1 MKLEMKF
8 RKMRQ
13 DGRFSCKMHCPHSC
27 KSLQNNEF
35 VRGMIPAK
43 QAPVMKAADHER
55 QSDSLTGQMP
65 GDSQR
70 IINAWIIGNSFAI
83 VLVLAL
89 FALWFATSGFS
100 WPGNVW
106 QLAVIVPTTLVVL
119 LLIMLI
125 EKSRMR
131 NSEALQVKLDQ
142 LIRAAESV
150 HNSILNLEKL
160 SKGESFHLGG
170 ANYAD
175 WSPQVREDGN
185 SPTTNGNHVNGH
197 HARHR
202 SGAVNSVNHG
212 AGAHRIRPTG
222 KA

>member
-1 MKLEMKF
+1 MKLAQVGTKRWRVKLEMKF

-13 DGRFSCKMHCPHSC
+13 AGLFSCKMHCPHSC
-27 KSLQNNEF
+27 KPLQNNEF
-35 VRGMIPAK
+35 VRGMIPAR
-43 QAPVMKAADHER
+43 QAVVMKAADYER
-55 QSDSLTGQMP
+55 RRSDSLTGQMP

-142 LIRAAESV
+142 RGDIRVILDHKNAPRAGGFVQCKSSLGFEAAGFYS
-150 HNSILNLEKL
+150 S
-160 SKGESFHLGG
+160 
-170 ANYAD
+170 
-175 WSPQVREDGN
+175 
-185 SPTTNGNHVNGH
+185 
-197 HARHR
+197 
-202 SGAVNSVNHG
+202 SGFFPA
-212 AGAHRIRPTG
+212 P
-222 KA
+222 

>member
-1 MKLEMKF
+1 
-8 RKMRQ
+8 
-13 DGRFSCKMHCPHSC
+13 
-27 KSLQNNEF
+27 
-35 VRGMIPAK
+35 
-43 QAPVMKAADHER
+43 MKATEHER
-55 QSDSLTGQMP
+55 YLGSLTGSLR

-70 IINAWIIGNSFAI
+70 IVNAWIMGNSFAI
-83 VLVLAL
+83 ALVLAL

-125 EKSRMR
+125 EKSRIR

-150 HNSILNLEKL
+150 HNSILDLEKL
-160 SKGESFHLGG
+160 SNGKSIRLGG
-170 ANYAD
+170 TNYAD

-185 SPTTNGNHVNGH
+185 SAPTKGNHADGH

-202 SGAVNSVNHG
+202 LGKENSVHHG

>member
-1 MKLEMKF
+1 
-8 RKMRQ
+8 
-13 DGRFSCKMHCPHSC
+13 
-27 KSLQNNEF
+27 
-35 VRGMIPAK
+35 
-43 QAPVMKAADHER
+43 MKATEHLNHAN
-55 QSDSLTGQMP
+55 GQVP

-70 IINAWIIGNSFAI
+70 MVNAWIMGNSLAI
-83 VLVLAL
+83 ALVLAL
-89 FALWFATSGFS
+89 FALWFATGGFS

-119 LLIMLI
+119 LMITLI
-125 EKSRMR
+125 ENSRIR

-142 LIRAAESV
+142 LIRAAEAV
-150 HNSILNLEKL
+150 QNSIVDLEKI
-160 SKGESFHLGG
+160 SKAESFRLG
-170 ANYAD
+170 ADRAD
-175 WSPQVREDGN
+175 WSPHQREEAKTSVSNHAHPDGN
-185 SPTTNGNHVNGH
+185 